1 MKIRVTSFD
10 EAKKRLIK
18 EIKQLQKGQL
28 YKGLDIPQ
36 LQIMRK
42 PPPVFEFLVENK
54 DSGQKWNCFIRQDG
68 TVEIY
73 RKYEPQGYGEP
84 SDEAII

>member
-1 MKIRVTSFD
+1 MVTSFD

-28 YKGLDIPQ
+28 YKGLDMPQ
-36 LQIMRK
+36 LQIRSN
-42 PPPVFEFLVENK
+42 PPAGFEFLVENK
-54 DSGQKWNCFIRQDG
+54 DSGQKWVCYVHQDG

-73 RKYEPQGYGEP
+73 RKYEPQGYMEP
-84 SDEAII
+84 GDEAII